1 MEPTRQPASRLQRFG
16 PSMKIMPPSIRISQQ
31 KIKLL
36 LENHSDLPPR
46 TSWKERATPRAW
58 NRWTETFPPAI
69 EVQII
74 SVQIRNTPEIAPVLG
89 DLEDLP
95 SPAAKSRSSPST
107 PVVLKKPVRLDCISS
122 PLVMFDM
129 YFEHCAIASPVVTF
143 DTDVEG
149 ENAGWFP
156 HYTSKEGS

>member
-1 MEPTRQPASRLQRFG
+1 MEQV
-16 PSMKIMPPSIRISQQ
+16 
-31 KIKLL
+31 
-36 LENHSDLPPR
+36 
-46 TSWKERATPRAW
+46 
-58 NRWTETFPPAI
+58 NRNIPPAI
-69 EVQII
+69 EVQIN
-74 SVQIRNTPEIAPVLG
+74 SFQIRNTPEIAPVLG